1 MCILLLP
8 ISMERLQLLL
18 SKCDEV
24 CIAKSDLAASKEQEL
39 RPEQEVGARR
49 SVEALARGV
58 DRILK
63 REQS

>member
-1 MCILLLP
+1 MCVLLLP

-24 CIAKSDLAASKEQEL
+24 CIAKSDLAASEEQEL
-39 RPEQEVGARR
+39 KPEQEVGARR
-49 SVEALARGV
+49 SPARGV

-63 REQS
+63 RVQS